1 MTYELPKNHIWD
13 SRDGDTSLLPM
24 LREVAEYPNSFIAL
38 GSGVERLE
46 TPRFTLCMERLAS
59 SNTVQ
64 RQRFAADQVDDV
76 LGEVRSLLRAR
87 GRTRTQWEIG
97 SAAEPSG
104 LVDLLLERG
113 LVHDSEPFAT
123 TALVLDEQPPAP
135 VGAEARR
142 VRTFEEFMAAVEV
155 QREAFCVSAA
165 EISQRR
171 AELEDQW
178 ESSSMIMH
186 AVWIDGRL
194 VGAGHCAATP
204 YGLALFGGATSK
216 RAGTWRLPCTDP
228 RPLAA
233 RARKGRPRAPH
244 PGWGDVPADPRAP
257 GFQADRLHSYACRRL
272 RRVLYLTGAGVGESR
287 IARLTPS
294 GSSQFNRPSSFI
306 VAGTS
311 SARTSVASRKIAAAS
326 PTPNSCSPTNRPKP
340 NPENAAIM
348 MIAAA
353 VMIRPVCWRPYAT
366 ACSFSWVWSHSSRIR
381 ESRNTS

>member
-123 TALVLDEQPPAP
+123 ALVLDEQPPAP

-155 QREAFCVSAA
+155 QREAFGVSAA

-204 YGLALFGGATSK
+204 YGLALFGGATLPNARGRGAY
-216 RAGTWRLPCTDP
+216 RALIHARWQH
-228 RPLAA
+228 A
-233 RARKGRPRAPH
+233 RARGAPALLTQAGAMSRPILERLGFGRIGYIH
-244 PGWGDVPADPRAP
+244 MLVDDFG
-257 GFQADRLHSYACRRL
+257 
-272 RRVLYLTGAGVGESR
+272 
-287 IARLTPS
+287 
-294 GSSQFNRPSSFI
+294 GSS
-306 VAGTS
+306 T
-311 SARTSVASRKIAAAS
+311 
-326 PTPNSCSPTNRPKP
+326 
-340 NPENAAIM
+340 
-348 MIAAA
+348 
-353 VMIRPVCWRPYAT
+353 
-366 ACSFSWVWSHSSRIR
+366 
-381 ESRNTS
+381 